1 MNTTSRIIGLTAL
14 ACTGLLAAQGAAA
27 HDAGK
32 ANSGYV
38 GENNSHLITDGFG
51 NCVKT
56 GFWTSEDALA
66 DCGDKAKEVAAE
78 PAPAP
83 APVAAAPAP
92 APAPKVTTK
101 SVSLSAG
108 ALFDVN
114 SDVIKDAGKAEL
126 RELARHINNLAD
138 VQSVDIVGYT
148 DSSGSAD
155 YNQKLSLR
163 RVTAVKNF
171 LMDNGVSPKVMTTL
185 GLGEEKPVA
194 SNATR
199 EGRAKNRRVEIT
211 IRGTQAQ

>member
-1 MNTTSRIIGLTAL
+1 METKSRIIGLTAL
-14 ACTGLLAAQGAAA
+14 TCIGMLAAQGAAA
-27 HDAGK
+27 HQAGK
-32 ANSGYV
+32 AGAGYV
-38 GENNSHLITDGFG
+38 GENDSHLITDGFG

-56 GFWTSEDALA
+56 GFWSSEDGLA
-66 DCGDKAKEVAAE
+66 DCGDKVKEEVAAE
-78 PAPAP
+78 PAP

-92 APAPKVTTK
+92 APKVMTK

-126 RELARHINNLAD
+126 RALAEHINRLAD

-163 RVTAVKNF
+163 RATAVKNY
-171 LMDNGVSPKVMTTL
+171 LMDNGVSPRVMTTL

-211 IRGTQAQ
+211 IRGTQAE

>member
-1 MNTTSRIIGLTAL
+1 METKSRIIGLTAL
-14 ACTGLLAAQGAAA
+14 TCIGMLTVQGAAA

-38 GENNSHLITDGFG
+38 GENDSHLITDGFG

-56 GFWTSEDALA
+56 GFWSSEDGLA
-66 DCGDKAKEVAAE
+66 DCGDKMNEEAAAE

-83 APVAAAPAP
+83 APVAAAP

-126 RELARHINNLAD
+126 RALADHINKLAD

-148 DSSGSAD
+148 DSSGAAD

-163 RVTAVKNF
+163 RATAVKNF

>member
-1 MNTTSRIIGLTAL
+1 MKTTSRIIGLTTL
-14 ACTGLLAAQGAAA
+14 ACAGLLTAQGAAA

-38 GENNSHLITDGFG
+38 GEYNSHLITDGFG

-56 GFWTSEDALA
+56 GFWTPEDALA

-83 APVAAAPAP
+83 VAAAP

-126 RELARHINNLAD
+126 RELAKHINSLTD

-163 RVTAVKNF
+163 RATAVKNF
-171 LMDNGVSPKVMTTL
+171 LMDNGVSLKVMTTL
-185 GLGEEKPVA
+185 GLGEDKPVA

>member
-14 ACTGLLAAQGAAA
+14 ACSGLLTAQGAAA

-38 GENNSHLITDGFG
+38 GENDSHLITDGFG

-66 DCGDKAKEVAAE
+66 DCGDKAKEEVAAE

-83 APVAAAPAP
+83 APVAAAP

-163 RVTAVKNF
+163 RATAVKNF

-194 SNATR
+194 SNATP

>member
-1 MNTTSRIIGLTAL
+1 METKPRI
-14 ACTGLLAAQGAAA
+14 TGLIALTCIGMLAAQGAVA
-27 HDAGK
+27 HEAGK

-38 GENNSHLITDGFG
+38 GSANSHLITDGFG

-56 GFWTSEDALA
+56 GFWTSADALA
-66 DCGDKAKEVAAE
+66 DCGDKVKEAAAE
-78 PAPAP
+78 PAPA
-83 APVAAAPAP
+83 AAPAP
-92 APAPKVTTK
+92 TPAPPPVPKVITK

-126 RELARHINNLAD
+126 RELAAHINNLSD

-163 RVTAVKNF
+163 RATAVKNF
-171 LMDNGVSPKVMTTL
+171 LMENGVSPRVMTTL
-185 GLGEEKPVA
+185 GLGEDKPVA